1 MNIFE
6 KPKLLAVLAIAAPLV
21 FLAASN
27 PDSEDFRE
35 WYVEEHGIGAALIS
49 IAVNREDNVF
59 FSTYSIGGQGL
70 IAKRT
75 LAYGIAGTFFKT
87 ED

>member
-6 KPKLLAVLAIAAPLV
+6 KPKLLAGLAIVALLV

-27 PDSEDFRE
+27 PDSKDFRE

-49 IAVNREDNVF
+49 IAVKREDKVF

-70 IAKRT
+70 IGKRT
-75 LAYGIAGTFFKT
+75 LAYGIAGTFFKAG
-87 ED
+87 D